1 MTASSTKFSLHVS
14 YGQIS
19 IADRDCDPPFNNWEP
34 RHVEQG
40 FAWRPGCVVFGTLE
54 ASGPVEV
61 EVVVGSTVPRGDA
74 ERVIVVPFTV
84 GASGEAQF
92 LDAFSYGPDVR
103 RARVGPGTHA
113 LRFETGHLAGEAPG
127 RMWVRIVFTPGENP
141 EPQILIA
148 DAALKPPA
156 RLALDAEPI

>member
-1 MTASSTKFSLHVS
+1 MTASSSKFPLHIS

-54 ASGPVEV
+54 TSGPVEV
-61 EVVVGSTVPRGDA
+61 EVIIGTSEPRTDA
-74 ERVIVVPFTV
+74 ERAIVVPFVV

-103 RARVGPGTHA
+103 RAQVGPGTHA
-113 LRFETGHLAGEAPG
+113 LRFETGHVMGAAPSTMWARLA
-127 RMWVRIVFTPGENP
+127 FTPGENP
-141 EPQILIA
+141 EPRILIA
-148 DAALKPPA
+148 DAGLKPPA
-156 RLALDAEPI
+156 RPLLDAEPI